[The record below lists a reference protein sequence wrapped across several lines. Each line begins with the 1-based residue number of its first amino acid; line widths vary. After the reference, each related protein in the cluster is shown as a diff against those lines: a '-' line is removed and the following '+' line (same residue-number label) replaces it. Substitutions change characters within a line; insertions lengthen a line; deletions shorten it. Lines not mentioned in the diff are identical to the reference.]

1 MLMIEN
7 IPSIIVLP
15 IAFAFPVLII
25 IISFRLNF
33 ILHASIFLIVFLL
46 GSVFAGASGLL
57 SIYRHVSNILELGK
71 MLGLLSLLYQSQTI
85 TRSLLSTVSSAIF
98 IVKFLTAVTA
108 SKETVNNAGI
118 GFFILML
125 VTKFCCATIIPNNE
139 MLCELLEIL
148 ESCLDLVCL
157 LSSGL
162 FHLLV
167 PRSDS
172 VHPVTESSQTAHSP
186 PLHLPKFYL
195 MATTRV
201 FLLVSLTS
209 QYRHSYEDP
218 ALVLYQDLFA
228 VLHGLITPLLL
239 FLTIPG
245 LREQMVKIPH
255 CSRAGSDQV
264 EELELET
271 LSHRPESAPT
281 RPSSAVIPTRPELPG
296 QASDSTT
303 RVPYKSNIRSP
314 HLTNSR
320 PPDIT
325 SPFQEAPVCPGGRGL
340 GSQEAEAEEGPGEG
354 RGASGQG
361 DAQHGRGEG
370 DSSGGE

>member
-1 MLMIEN
+1 MPMLMIEN

-15 IAFAFPVLII
+15 LAFAFPVLII

-71 MLGLLSLLYQSQTI
+71 MLGLLSVLYQSQTI

-139 MLCELLEIL
+139 LVFECLEIL
-148 ESCLDLVCL
+148 ECCLDLVCL

-162 FHLLV
+162 FELTV
-167 PRSDS
+167 RPGRE
-172 VHPVTESSQTAHSP
+172 TSQTEQSP

-195 MATTRV
+195 MVTTRV
-201 FLLVSLTS
+201 FLLVSLSS

-218 ALVLYQDLFA
+218 NLALYQDLFA

-245 LREQMVKIPH
+245 LREQMVDILP
-255 CSRAGSDQV
+255 CLGSDQV
-264 EELELET
+264 EELELELET

-281 RPSSAVIPTRPELPG
+281 RPSSALTPSRPDLPG
-296 QASDSTT
+296 QASDSST
-303 RVPYKSNIRSP
+303 RIPYRSNIR
-314 HLTNSR
+314 
-320 PPDIT
+320 
-325 SPFQEAPVCPGGRGL
+325 
-340 GSQEAEAEEGPGEG
+340 
-354 RGASGQG
+354 
-361 DAQHGRGEG
+361 
-370 DSSGGE
+370 